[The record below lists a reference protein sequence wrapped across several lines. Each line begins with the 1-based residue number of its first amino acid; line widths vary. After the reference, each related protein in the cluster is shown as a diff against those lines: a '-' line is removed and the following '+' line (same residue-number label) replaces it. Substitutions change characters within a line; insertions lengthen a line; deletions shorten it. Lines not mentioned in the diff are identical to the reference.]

1 MPHRSRTEHH
11 LNNIISFRVND
22 EELDLLERLR
32 GDRNTRLSCVL
43 RDLLKQVLRDQQ
55 STGRRRDS
63 LASQRLSGL
72 TA

>member
-22 EELDLLERLR
+22 QELDLLERLR

-55 STGRRRDS
+55 STGRRRNALGSQS
-63 LASQRLSGL
+63 LTGL

>member
-55 STGRRRDS
+55 STGRRRNA
-63 LASQRLSGL
+63 LGSQGLTGL

>member
-1 MPHRSRTEHH
+1 MPNKTRTAHH

-32 GDRNTRLSCVL
+32 GDSNTRLSCVL
-43 RDLLKQVLRDQQ
+43 RDLLKKVLSDQP
-55 STGRRRDS
+55 STGRRRNS
-63 LASQRLSGL
+63 LGSQSLTGL

>member
-1 MPHRSRTEHH
+1 MPYRSQKEHH

-43 RDLLKQVLRDQQ
+43 RDLLKQVLRNQP
-55 STGRRRDS
+55 STGRRRGS
-63 LASQRLSGL
+63 LASQSLSGL